1 MDAKNI
7 KKIISMIRDKAPQGF
22 EMLYNDYFRFM
33 FGIAY
38 SVLKNEND
46 CYDVISKSLCCGF
59 MHLTKHFFP
68 WTTNSSG
75 CKQL

>member
-1 MDAKNI
+1 MDTKSI
-7 KKIISMIRDKAPQGF
+7 KKIISMIKDKKPQGF

-46 CYDVISKSLCCGF
+46 SFKMLCCGS
-59 MHLTKHFFP
+59 MHLMKHFSP
-68 WTTNSSG
+68 RITSSSG